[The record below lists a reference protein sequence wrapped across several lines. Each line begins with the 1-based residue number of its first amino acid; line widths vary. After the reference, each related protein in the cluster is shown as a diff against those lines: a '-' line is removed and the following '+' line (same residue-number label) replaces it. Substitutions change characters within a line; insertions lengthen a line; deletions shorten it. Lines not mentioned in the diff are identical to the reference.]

1 MRRTLIA
8 GTVLILGSSIPAFS
22 ADNYEIEQL
31 KQMIQQMKSELEE
44 IKTENKKLKEEIRK
58 LKEGKTTVAKG
69 ASFKSKSGKSVDF
82 YGYFKIDA
90 AYSDSKAV
98 GKDYILFALPEN
110 GEDNDND
117 FNLNFRHSRFGFN
130 IKTQE
135 GDYNV
140 LGKFEFDF
148 YGDYS
153 ETDNPNKQGIRI
165 RRAFVQVG
173 KDDWSILAG
182 QEWMLIAQLY
192 PHLSNFPSGALMGNI
207 GYRIPQIRVTKLF
220 KGESG
225 TFKAQ
230 AAIDQEWGDATAP
243 YWDTGSDS
251 GMPDFQ
257 TRFTYDTHLG
267 TIPFH
272 IGVFGH
278 VGREQVDLASG
289 GDKNLDSYSY
299 GAECKIGLSNM
310 FTLSGKIWKGRNV
323 DGWYTGGVGQGVRY
337 EYSGGTYD
345 TKLTGK
351 PVNAEEIDAVGGWIE
366 LTARLTNK
374 LTWRI
379 GAGVDNPDNDDLKGV
394 SAARLKNTMYYT
406 NALYK
411 LTPSLGLMGE
421 YLRVETDYPS
431 PLDDG
436 TVNRFQGSIL
446 YFF

>member
-1 MRRTLIA
+1 MRKTLFIGTAFVLASTLHAFA
-8 GTVLILGSSIPAFS
+8 GDP
-22 ADNYEIEQL
+22 EIEQL
-31 KQMIQQMKSELEE
+31 KQMIQQMRSELQEIKSE
-44 IKTENKKLKEEIRK
+44 NQKLKEEIRK
-58 LKEGKTTVAKG
+58 LKEEKTAVAKG
-69 ASFKSKSGKSVDF
+69 ASFKSKTGKKVDF

-110 GEDNDND
+110 SSNNNDND

-130 IKTQE
+130 IRTKE
-135 GDYNV
+135 NDYDI

-153 ETDNPNKQGIRI
+153 GTDNPNKQGIRI
-165 RRAFVQVG
+165 RRAFIQIG

-182 QEWMLIAQLY
+182 QEWMLIAQFY
-192 PHLSNFPSGALMGNI
+192 PHLSNFPSGAFMGNI
-207 GYRIPQIRVTKLF
+207 GYRIPQIRFTKLF

-225 TFKAQ
+225 TFKFQ
-230 AAIDQEWGDATAP
+230 AAVDQEWGDASAP

-257 TRFTYDTHLG
+257 TRLTYDTNLG
-267 TIPFH
+267 TAPFH

-289 GDKNLDSYSY
+289 DKNLSSYSY
-299 GAECKIGLSNM
+299 GAECRVGLSNM

-323 DGWYTGGVGQGVRY
+323 DGWYTGGIGQGVRY
-337 EYSGGTYD
+337 EYAGGTYD
-345 TKLTGK
+345 TKLTGT
-351 PVNAEEIDAVGGWIE
+351 PVDAEEIDAVGGWVE

-394 SAARLKNTMYYT
+394 AAARLKNTMYYT
-406 NALYK
+406 NAFYK
-411 LTPSLGLMGE
+411 LTPSIGLMGE